1 VLETFENS
9 VAALPRIQQCWRI
22 SGDTGYLLKW
32 VARSVESMRQQL
44 LHFAAVANV
53 KNASFPVGS
62 GFNAHNI
69 SAGKRTR

>member
-32 VARSVESMRQQL
+32 VAPQRGEHASATPAFCRDGEREKRQL
-44 LHFAAVANV
+44 
-53 KNASFPVGS
+53 PG
-62 GFNAHNI
+62 
-69 SAGKRTR
+69 GKRLQCAQHFNWVS